1 VSRINIFARGNLDV
15 RDTLHSLRIGDDLK
29 WNGVNEVLRET
40 HPGSVVRIR
49 HETATR
55 SDALLAAN
63 GRIPPE
69 LAVLDASFAPH
80 PLQTQ
85 FASALF
91 EAQADAFVL
100 SIQSELTTRLLRNKR
115 EGYLLYP
122 GEWGDWPPDQQ
133 QWLRANFDDVGL
145 IPVEAALAN
154 FEAIVQRLSARGD
167 APVLIY
173 NLSSV
178 APGERVHDYRGLE
191 DLASTRI
198 KRLNLGLIELSQRT
212 GISVIDVDA
221 IVARG
226 GADRLKIDTTHLT
239 AEACRL
245 VAEEVVRVLDD
256 LGVFERAGGAA

>member
-1 VSRINIFARGNLDV
+1 M
-15 RDTLHSLRIGDDLK
+15 
-29 WNGVNEVLRET
+29 
-40 HPGSVVRIR
+40 
-49 HETATR
+49 
-55 SDALLAAN
+55 
-63 GRIPPE
+63 
-69 LAVLDASFAPH
+69 
-80 PLQTQ
+80 
-85 FASALF
+85 
-91 EAQADAFVL
+91 
-100 SIQSELTTRLLRNKR
+100 
-115 EGYLLYP
+115 
-122 GEWGDWPPDQQ
+122 
-133 QWLRANFDDVGL
+133 GL
-145 IPVEAALAN
+145 ISVEAALAN
-154 FEAIVQRLSARGD
+154 FEAIVRRLRARGD

-256 LGVFERAGGAA
+256 LGVLARAGDTP